1 MLQSL
6 VFRLS
11 CGNIKDYVGPLSGD
25 KTEWRCR
32 FCRGRGSLAFVFCD
46 THTPRGRQGPLSDLL
61 VATNMPRHYGSAH
74 RHRVSLPLAVI
85 AFTVSAL
92 QRGRKQW
99 CRLKKH
105 GYYILKMRM
114 FQPQTFLTFQFE
126 FLTFLEYYR
135 VWGILR

>member
-6 VFRLS
+6 AFRLS
-11 CGNIKDYVGPLSGD
+11 CGIMKDYVGPPSGN

-32 FCRGRGSLAFVFCD
+32 FCRGRGSLAFVVCD
-46 THTPRGRQGPLSDLL
+46 TPTSRGSQGTLSDPL
-61 VATNMPRHYGSAH
+61 VATNLPRHYGSAH

-85 AFTVSAL
+85 AFAVSAL

-105 GYYILKMRM
+105 GYCILKMRI
-114 FQPQTFLTFQFE
+114 FQPQTFLTIKFE
-126 FLTFLEYYR
+126 FSAFLEYYR
-135 VWGILR
+135 V